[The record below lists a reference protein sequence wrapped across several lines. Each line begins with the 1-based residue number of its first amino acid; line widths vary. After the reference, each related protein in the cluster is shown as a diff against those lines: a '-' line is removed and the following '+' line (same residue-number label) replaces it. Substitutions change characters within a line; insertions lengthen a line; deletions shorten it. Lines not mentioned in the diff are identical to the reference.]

1 MPERVERERS
11 ERRNASNWAVPATV
25 SGERMS
31 KRPIGRSH
39 WDHPGKA
46 DIGATTREPVD
57 RPVRV
62 AHARTREVPGTD

>member
-1 MPERVERERS
+1 
-11 ERRNASNWAVPATV
+11 
-25 SGERMS
+25 MS

-39 WDHPGKA
+39 WDDPGKA

-57 RPVRV
+57 RPVCV